1 MKTTTKQL
9 WRLAKLPFA
18 VSLATAL
25 AAPAAAI
32 TFDMGEIEGSFD
44 SSLSVGAS
52 WSTAKRDKRF
62 IGNANG
68 GTGYTQTG
76 DDGRLN
82 FKRGDTFSKIFKG
95 LHDLELRYQDTGVFV
110 RGKYWYDFK
119 LHDQN
124 LRHPDPNK
132 RSISNKGRKE
142 GAKTR
147 GAEVLDAFVFHN
159 YMIGDQPGT
168 VRLGKQ
174 VVSWGESTFIMN
186 SINSINPVDVSAFR
200 RPGAEL
206 KEGLIP
212 VNMFYVSQSLTDQLS
227 AEAFYQIGW
236 KQTVVDNCGTF
247 FSSADVAANGCNDN
261 YNILNR
267 QLTDLLMGI
276 DSLNAAAI
284 PGFGPGSL
292 LAPTSTAGIGLGYSG
307 QEGLRIRR
315 GKDNKARDDGQ
326 FGLALRW
333 LGDNTEYGAYMMNYH
348 SRTPFL
354 SMRNAEQPAFAGAGA
369 ATKGIYNTLGISQMG
384 ALGWLTSGAAWV
396 TPLPPAGVSGPLF
409 DQASQLAGA
418 AIAVGN
424 GQYFMDYP
432 EDIRLYG
439 LSFSTTLPTGTAWQ
453 GEISY
458 RPNAP
463 IQINTQDITLSLTA
477 PVKADAPAW
486 QNKSFGGVQRGYN
499 RKEITQLQTTFTHFF
514 DQVLGASRATLVG
527 EVGMAHVGGL
537 ESKRKIRYGRD
548 AIYGSPESFIDP
560 SAESKTG
567 WHGFVTKNSWGY
579 RLRGV
584 LDYNNAFAG
593 VNLHPNVAFSHDV
606 DGYGPNGLF
615 NEGAKAASF
624 GLDGVYQN
632 TYTAGLSYTNFF
644 DGRYNTMKDRDFVS
658 LTFGMNF

>member
-124 LRHPDPNK
+124 LRHPDPQK

-186 SINSINPVDVSAFR
+186 SINSINPIDVSAFR

-247 FSSADVAANGCNDN
+247 FSSADVAANGCNNN

-276 DSLNAAAI
+276 DGLKSAT
-284 PGFGPGSL
+284 GGPLSPFVPVNVGQV
-292 LAPTSTAGIGLGYSG
+292 GVNYSEH
-307 QEGLRIRR
+307 EGLRIRR

-333 LGDNTEYGAYMMNYH
+333 LGDNTEYGAYFMNYH

-354 SMRNAEQPAFAGAGA
+354 SMKNADA
-369 ATKGIYNTLGISQMG
+369 AALSDANILAAAQGIYNTMGVAQQGQGFLGSGSQWTG
-384 ALGWLTSGAAWV
+384 AMPPLGVGNPSFM
-396 TPLPPAGVSGPLF
+396 PAME
-409 DQASQLAGA
+409 LAGA

-499 RKEITQLQTTFTHFF
+499 RKEITQIQTTFTHFF

-560 SAESKTG
+560 SAEGKTG

-593 VNLHPNVAFSHDV
+593 VNLHPSVAFSHDV

>member
-82 FKRGDTFSKIFKG
+82 FKRGDTFSIIFKG

-186 SINSINPVDVSAFR
+186 SINSINPIDVSAFR

-247 FSSADVAANGCNDN
+247 FSSADVIANGCDTN
-261 YNILNR
+261 YNILNSKYTN
-267 QLTDLLMGI
+267 QFMGV
-276 DSLNAAAI
+276 DAFAKGVAGTPLA
-284 PGFGPGSL
+284 PF
-292 LAPTSTAGIGLGYSG
+292 APTSPGAAGLSYS
-307 QEGLRIRR
+307 QYEGLMVKR
-315 GKDNKARDDGQ
+315 GKDNTARDDGQ
-326 FGLALRW
+326 WGLALRW
-333 LGDNTEYGAYMMNYH
+333 MGDNTEYGAYFMNYH
-348 SRTPFL
+348 SRMPFV
-354 SMRNAEQPAFAGAGA
+354 STKNAGAEALAQQLALAQTMYNAQVYQAAGA
-369 ATKGIYNTLGISQMG
+369 AGFPGGGWAAGGPTNASQM
-384 ALGWLTSGAAWV
+384 
-396 TPLPPAGVSGPLF
+396 
-409 DQASQLAGA
+409 QAYGLAGMA
-418 AIAVGN
+418 LAVGH
-424 GQYFMDYP
+424 GSYFVEYP

-439 LSFSTTLPTGTAWQ
+439 LSFSTMLPSGTAWQ

-463 IQINTQDITLSLTA
+463 VQINTQQLTLALAAISSQGMPNPSAFNMT
-477 PVKADAPAW
+477 
-486 QNKSFGGVQRGYN
+486 NKGYD
-499 RKEITQLQTTFTHFF
+499 RKEITQVQTTFTHFF
-514 DQVLGASRATLVG
+514 DQVLGAERATLIG
-527 EVGMAHVGGL
+527 EVGIAHVGGL
-537 ESKRKIRYGRD
+537 EGKSKNRYGRD
-548 AIYGSPESFIDP
+548 PIFGITGSAVDEGNTSFHRYGD
-560 SAESKTG
+560 
-567 WHGFVTKNSWGY
+567 HGYVTKNSWGY

-593 VNLHPNVAFSHDV
+593 VNLHPSVAFSHDV